1 METITLNNGE
11 KIVIREVLGDWE
23 VTTEENYNAFIR
35 DARQVKKL
43 SGKEF
48 QSIEEVKE
56 FIKSLYN

>member
-1 METITLNNGE
+1 MEIITLDNGE

-23 VTTEENYNAFIR
+23 ITTEENYNAPIMN
-35 DARQVKKL
+35 ARQVKKL

-48 QSIEEVKE
+48 ENIDEVKE

>member
-1 METITLNNGE
+1 MEIITLDNGE

-23 VTTEENYNAFIR
+23 ITTEENYNAFIR

-48 QSIEEVKE
+48 ENIDEVKE

>member
-1 METITLNNGE
+1 MEVITLNNGK
-11 KIVIREVLGDWE
+11 KIIIREVFGDWE

-48 QSIEEVKE
+48 ENIEEVKD
-56 FIKSLYN
+56 FVKSLYN